1 MSTKKYVRAAAVL
14 FAVLAALTLLFGC
27 GKDETPESQ
36 TDAQIMEQQGV
47 PDIFIEESQQ
57 LGDQDTPPTL
67 VVETTDGENVTATY
81 ATLGGYVWE
90 WLDSAGKVR
99 LSEEEAPC
107 AADMREIAVVER
119 KNSDGSA
126 ILRITGGTLRSVQV
140 WKDGAVTEDGEKI
153 TIENDTIVFPE
164 SGAHRYEIV
173 VEYAGGRV
181 YYAFMVTE

>member
-1 MSTKKYVRAAAVL
+1 MNKNVLFRLAVIALAAAAL
-14 FAVLAALTLLFGC
+14 LAVLCGC
-27 GKDETPESQ
+27 GKEKEQTETGQ
-36 TDAQIMEQQGV
+36 QITGDYGV
-47 PDIFIEESQQ
+47 PDIFMEEDAALSNME
-57 LGDQDTPPTL
+57 TPPTL
-67 VVETTDGENVTATY
+67 IVETTSGETVSATY

-119 KNSDGSA
+119 KTSGGSA
-126 ILRITGGTLRSVQV
+126 VLRITGGTLRSVQV

-153 TIENDTIVFPE
+153 TVENDTIVFPE

-173 VEYAGGRV
+173 VESSGGRV